1 MKVIQRHMQSISLMT
16 IAVFLLALGFF
27 VSQQIRSEKRA
38 PRITSTPN
46 MDGSVIGEVPTCT
59 DDESEDAALTC
70 YREAAEVSDLLVM
83 SLVDEIIALESEP
96 SRRVAFLETQIAWE
110 ESRNVNCDFVRGSTN
125 DDFTGELQALICLR
139 DHNLARVD
147 QLERYR
153 CDWYQ
158 PESCV
163 SEASDQE

>member
-1 MKVIQRHMQSISLMT
+1 MT
-16 IAVFLLALGFF
+16 IAVFLLALAFII
-27 VSQQIRSEKRA
+27 SQQIRSEKRS
-38 PRITSTPN
+38 PRITSTPH
-46 MDGSVIGEVPTCT
+46 MDGSTIGEVPTCV
-59 DDESEDAALTC
+59 DNESDDAALAC

-83 SLVDEIIALESEP
+83 SLVDEIIALEPVP

-110 ESRNVNCDFVRGSTN
+110 ESRDANCDFVRGSTS
-125 DDFTGELQALICLR
+125 DDFTGELQSLICLR
-139 DHNLARVD
+139 DHNLARSN

-158 PESCV
+158 PKSCA